1 MRETVLLINFQDKSR
16 LREMQLLLMS
26 AKIRIRLVKTEEYL
40 QPIGVLAGMK
50 DMESV
55 DEVYTGQGLEKEMVV
70 FADLTDEH
78 LNQVLY
84 LMRKSRGGPVDYK
97 AILTETNKDWTI
109 PELYEELVQ
118 EHEAMQSQRK

>member
-109 PELYEELVQ
+109 PELYEELVK